1 MHGNDASASLETIF
15 RVQYSMPTI
24 LRYIAFQ
31 LPSWLIVAFIAVA
44 LDVWSE
50 LPRPLL
56 VGAFA
61 LYLVK
66 DFVIYPWVRSAYEH
80 TEHDPGSN
88 MLAARGVVIVSL
100 DPVGWVRVGSE
111 RWRAETVDAAAPL
124 APGTAVEVSRVRG
137 HTLLVVAVMDQE
149 P

>member
-1 MHGNDASASLETIF
+1 
-15 RVQYSMPTI
+15 MPTS
-24 LRYIAFQ
+24 LRDIAFQ
-31 LPSWLIVAFIAVA
+31 LPSWLVVAFIAMA
-44 LDVWSE
+44 LDIWSE

-61 LYLVK
+61 LFLVK

-80 TEHDPGSN
+80 TEHDPGSE

-100 DPVGWVRVGSE
+100 DPVGWVQVGSE
-111 RWRAETVDAAAPL
+111 RWRAETVDDALPL
-124 APGTAVEVSRVRG
+124 APGTAVEVFRVRG
-137 HTLLVVAVMDQE
+137 HTLFVAAVTDQE

>member
-1 MHGNDASASLETIF
+1 
-15 RVQYSMPTI
+15 MPTI

-31 LPSWLIVAFIAVA
+31 LPSWLVVAFIAMA
-44 LDVWSE
+44 LDIWSE

-56 VGAFA
+56 IGAFA
-61 LYLVK
+61 LFLVK

-80 TEHDPGSN
+80 TEHDPGSE

-100 DPVGWVRVGSE
+100 DPVGWVQVGSE
-111 RWRAETVDAAAPL
+111 RWRAETVDDAAPL

-137 HTLLVVAVMDQE
+137 HTLLVVAVTDQE